1 MFTISVSDLDPKYVF
16 CMLWVRKMSLYLA
29 KVVENGRFV
38 SCCGKMCQTS
48 MNFTSFIGQ
57 AQTAIDG
64 KGRSS
69 FPREFRRQLTAAE
82 GSEFVVTRGPD
93 RTLRLFTLPE
103 YEKFMADLDCR
114 SDRRQADLVR
124 RNLWPTVVELDALD
138 KTSKKAL
145 VMGILL
151 TQIMLVLKQRRERTT
166 PPKTCPECLAAGRKA
181 ARARRYDRDQIRA
194 LRAEGLMLKEI
205 AARMGCHTDTV
216 RKALREGG
224 MR

>member
-69 FPREFRRQLTAAE
+69 FPREFRRQLGPTE
-82 GSEFVVTRGPD
+82 GDEFVVTRGPNQ
-93 RTLRLFTLPE
+93 TLRLFTLPE
-103 YEKFMADLDCR
+103 YEKFMADLDSR

-124 RNLWPTVVELDALD
+124 RGLAPTVVELD
-138 KTSKKAL
+138 
-145 VMGILL
+145 GQNRILL
-151 TQIMLVLKQRRERTT
+151 PKILLEYAGLKGEVLYVQASGKTLELWNPERFNEKFGLQTN
-166 PPKTCPECLAAGRKA
+166 EAMAAFDA
-181 ARARRYDRDQIRA
+181 AFYGESLTEDLD
-194 LRAEGLMLKEI
+194 GK
-205 AARMGCHTDTV
+205 
-216 RKALREGG
+216 K
-224 MR
+224 

>member
-38 SCCGKMCQTS
+38 LCCGKMCQTS

-69 FPREFRRQLTAAE
+69 FPREFRRQLGPTE
-82 GSEFVVTRGPD
+82 GDEFVVTRGPNQ
-93 RTLRLFTLPE
+93 TLRLFTLPE
-103 YEKFMADLDCR
+103 YEKFMADLDSR

-124 RNLWPTVVELDALD
+124 RGLAPTVVELD
-138 KTSKKAL
+138 
-145 VMGILL
+145 GQNRILL
-151 TQIMLVLKQRRERTT
+151 PKILLEYAELKGEVLYVQASGKTLELWNPERFNA
-166 PPKTCPECLAAGRKA
+166 KYGLQSDDAIAAFDA
-181 ARARRYDRDQIRA
+181 AFYG
-194 LRAEGLMLKEI
+194 EGL
-205 AARMGCHTDTV
+205 T
-216 RKALREGG
+216 EGDDAK
-224 MR
+224 R